1 MIDDEDDEDILKKK
15 LTWKSI
21 LKNLFVI
28 VAIIFGAFLIY
39 SGSTPQ
45 TSYNTYIGF
54 MLICTASMLVQV
66 QKPPPEPI
74 RQTLSI
80 LACRICG
87 LVKVRNYQ
95 DGDYVFRETGTC
107 SQCNK
112 SMEITQIYSV
122 RLKRP
127 TEETKKEEKKPV
139 LIDKTSPLKIDSRE
153 V

>member
-1 MIDDEDDEDILKKK
+1 MIEEDDDEDVLKKGI
-15 LTWKSI
+15 TWKSL

-28 VAIIFGAFLIY
+28 GSIVGGAYLIY
-39 SGSTPQ
+39 SANTPE

-80 LACRICG
+80 LACTICG
-87 LVKVRNYQ
+87 LVKVRNYK
-95 DGDYVFRETGTC
+95 DGDYVFRETGKCTEC
-107 SQCNK
+107 KK
-112 SMEITQIYSV
+112 SMEIKQIYSV

-127 TEETKKEEKKPV
+127 TEENKKEESKPA
-139 LIDKTSPLKIDSRE
+139 LIEKTTPLKLD
-153 V
+153 